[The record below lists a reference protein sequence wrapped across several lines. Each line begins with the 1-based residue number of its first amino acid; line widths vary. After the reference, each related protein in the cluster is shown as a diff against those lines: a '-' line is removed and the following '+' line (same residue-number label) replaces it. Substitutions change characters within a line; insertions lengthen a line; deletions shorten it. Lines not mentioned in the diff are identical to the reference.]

1 MKSTE
6 QSTLLLD
13 GAEDQFRLNRIQT
26 FNWGTFSGI
35 FTFEIPDEGY
45 LFVGPSGSGKST
57 ALDAHAALMTPPK
70 WVDFNVAAREAERS
84 GKDRN
89 IMTYIRGA
97 WAQQTGENGEYSSQ
111 YLRTGTTWSAITET
125 YRNQQGKCV
134 VLAQV
139 LWVKGTSTT
148 SGDARRVYLL
158 LDRPFDVSELEFF
171 AKAEF
176 DVRRFKQDLPDA
188 TVCQEFSTY
197 QEKFR
202 HLLGIDNER
211 ALRLLHKT
219 QSAKNLGDLNVFL
232 RDFMLDTPETFGIA
246 DRLVNEFGELNAAHK
261 AVVDARRQI
270 ETLSPAREE
279 HMQMES
285 AGLQRQEVAS
295 IQTSVEQY
303 REYRRR
309 LLLNER
315 MDEQEVELK
324 GAKQKLLRL
333 EEIEDSEG
341 QKLADLQASKA
352 GMGGNVLEQLQ
363 REREQAEKEK
373 PLRLAKR
380 EQAKQACETMGWA
393 MPDEVV
399 WFVERVEAA
408 KQFVLKSSDLR
419 QSVEQ
424 RKDELKNKKRDADA
438 KFVEASTEVK
448 ALQSQRSNLPA
459 KLLELREAMALDL
472 GIPAEKLPFVG
483 ELLEVKPDAAVWQG
497 AIERVLG
504 GFARS
509 ILVDDKHYRSV
520 STYLN
525 ERNIGTRLAYFR
537 VMPQIAGNR
546 NPHPLSLVRKLNIAQ
561 GPYAQ
566 WLSEELKVHFDMEC
580 AENMLAFSA
589 ATRAIT
595 KEGLVKHNSTRHEKN
610 DRQSISDRSQWVIGF
625 DNKCKLALYIET
637 AQRLG
642 EEIGKLQTAISTLNN
657 EEAQQN
663 NQLLHCQTLSNMLWS
678 EVDVAS
684 LVSAV
689 NDLTRRIEEETKAR
703 PDLAVID
710 SKIEK
715 QKKKCDDAFT
725 ARKNEAIRKD
735 GIAADLRK
743 LEGRLE
749 TLDRIFPGAEQAPA
763 FSEQLEARYA
773 VAIAQ
778 KGICTLESIDQL
790 SSTVDKALSAE
801 INAAD
806 LRITNL
812 RHAITQRFA
821 QFNRDFPAESGGL
834 DATMASADDYFGKL
848 KRLETDGLPQYE
860 QRFLDLLREQS
871 DQNITLLS
879 TKLGQE
885 RSAIRVRMELVNASL
900 ETAPFNPG
908 TYLVI
913 ETADKYLE
921 EVRAF
926 SQSLK
931 EALSHTFSAEP
942 EVAEQRFLVLAAL
955 VKRLGSQETAD
966 KNWRSLVLDVRQ
978 HVEFVARELDSEKN
992 EVEVYHSGAGKSG
1005 GQRQKLAATCLAAAL
1020 RYQLGGQDRA
1030 LPSYSTVV
1038 LDEAFDKADPEFTA
1052 LAMNIF
1058 KTFGFQMVV
1067 ATPMKSVMTLEP
1079 FIGGACFI
1087 HITDR
1092 KKSAAI
1098 PIEYDT
1104 GSQRLKLTE
1113 ELEHGETAVA

>member
-1 MKSTE
+1 MKAFE
-6 QSTLLLD
+6 QSTLLD
-13 GAEDQFRLNRIQT
+13 GAEDQFRLKRIQT

-35 FTFEIPDEGY
+35 FTFDIPDEGY

-70 WVDFNVAAREAERS
+70 WVDFNVAAREAERN
-84 GKDRN
+84 GKDRSV
-89 IMTYIRGA
+89 MTYIRGA
-97 WAQQTGENGEYSSQ
+97 WAQQTGDNGEYASQ

-125 YRNQQGKCV
+125 YRNQQGRCV

-139 LWVKGTSTT
+139 LWVKGNSNTT
-148 SGDARRVYLL
+148 GDAKRVYLL

-171 AKAEF
+171 AKSEF

-246 DRLVNEFGELNAAHK
+246 DRLVSEFGELNAAHK

-270 ETLSPAREE
+270 ETLAPAREE

-285 AGLQRQEVAS
+285 ANLQRQDVAS
-295 IQTSVEQY
+295 IQTSVDPY

-315 MDEQEVELK
+315 IDEQEVEFE
-324 GAKQKLLRL
+324 GANQKLAQL
-333 EEIEDSEG
+333 EEIEEKEG
-341 QKLADLQASKA
+341 KKLGDLQASKA
-352 GMGGNVLEQLQ
+352 GMGGNILEQLQ
-363 REREQAEKEK
+363 RERDLAEKDK

-380 EQAKQACETMGWA
+380 EQAKLACDTMGWA

-408 KQFVLKSSDLR
+408 KHFVLKATELR
-419 QSVEQ
+419 QSVEE
-424 RKDELKNKKRDADA
+424 RKDDLKEKRRDAEA
-438 KFVEASTEVK
+438 KFASTAAEVR
-448 ALQSQRSNLPA
+448 ALERQRSNIPS
-459 KLLELREAMALDL
+459 KLLDLREAMAEDL
-472 GIPAEKLPFVG
+472 GIPADKLPFVG
-483 ELLEVKPDAAVWQG
+483 ELLEVKAGASAWQG
-497 AIERVLG
+497 AIERVMG

-509 ILVDDKHYRSV
+509 ILVDDKHYRTV
-520 STYLN
+520 STFLN
-525 ERNIGTRLAYFR
+525 GRNIGTRLSYFR
-537 VMPQIAGNR
+537 VAPQNLGNKAA
-546 NPHPLSLVRKLNIAQ
+546 HPLSLVRKLNIAQ
-561 GPYAQ
+561 GPYNQ
-566 WLSEELKVHFDMEC
+566 WLGEELKSHFDMEC
-580 AENMLAFSA
+580 AENMLSFTA

-595 KEGLVKHNSTRHEKN
+595 KEGLIKHNSTRHEKN
-610 DRQSISDRSQWVIGF
+610 DSRNISDRSQWVIGF
-625 DNKCKLALYIET
+625 DNKQKLALFIET
-637 AQRLG
+637 AQGLAN
-642 EEIGKLQTAISTLNN
+642 EIGKL
-657 EEAQQN
+657 EEALKGLTSEEEKQN
-663 NQLLHCQTLSNMLWS
+663 NQFLQCQTLSNMLWS

-684 LVSAV
+684 LISEVD
-689 NDLTRRIEEETKAR
+689 DLNRRISEETKAR
-703 PDLAVID
+703 PDLALVD
-710 SKIEK
+710 TKIET
-715 QKKKCDDAFT
+715 QKGKYEKAVKNRTDEV
-725 ARKNEAIRKD
+725 ARKS
-735 GIAADLRK
+735 GIFTELRK
-743 LEGRLE
+743 LEIRLE
-749 TLDRIFPGAEQAPA
+749 NLERLFPGSENPPA
-763 FSEQLEARYA
+763 FSEKLEARYVV
-773 VAIAQ
+773 VAAQ

-790 SSTVDKALSAE
+790 SSTVDRALSSELSAT
-801 INAAD
+801 D
-806 LRITNL
+806 LRIANLTN
-812 RHAITQRFA
+812 AITQRFA
-821 QFNRDFPAESGGL
+821 QFNRNFPAESGGL
-834 DATMASADDYFGKL
+834 DATMASAEDYFGKL

-913 ETADKYLE
+913 DTTDKYLE
-921 EVRAF
+921 EVRTF

-978 HVEFVARELDSEKN
+978 HVEFVARELDSEKK
-992 EVEVYHSGAGKSG
+992 EVEVYRSGAGKSG

-1020 RYQLGGQDRA
+1020 RYQLGGQDRT

-1038 LDEAFDKADPEFTA
+1038 LDEAFDKADAEFTA
-1052 LAMNIF
+1052 MAMNIF

-1079 FIGGACFI
+1079 FIGGACYI
-1087 HITDR
+1087 HIKDR
-1092 KKSAAI
+1092 KKSEAI

-1104 GSQRLKLTE
+1104 GTQRLKLTE
-1113 ELEHGETAVA
+1113 VLPHGETAIA

>member
-1 MKSTE
+1 MKSSE

-13 GAEDQFRLNRIQT
+13 GAEDQFRLKRIQT

-89 IMTYIRGA
+89 VMTYIRGA

-111 YLRTGTTWSAITET
+111 YLRAGTTWSAITET
-125 YRNQQGKCV
+125 YRNQQGRCV

-148 SGDARRVYLL
+148 SGDARRVYLI

-270 ETLSPAREE
+270 ETLSPARDE
-279 HMQMES
+279 HMHMES

-295 IQTSVEQY
+295 IQTAVEQY

-315 MDEQEVELK
+315 IDEQEVELE
-324 GAKQKLLRL
+324 GAKQKLSQL
-333 EEIEDSEG
+333 EEIEEAES
-341 QKLADLQASKA
+341 QKLGELQASKA
-352 GMGGNVLEQLQ
+352 GMGGNILEQLQ
-363 REREQAEKEK
+363 RERDQAEKEK
-373 PLRLAKR
+373 PLRIAKR
-380 EQAKQACETMGWA
+380 AQAKQACETMGWA

-408 KQFVLKSSDLR
+408 KQFVLKATELR
-419 QSVEQ
+419 HSVEG
-424 RKDELKNKKRDADA
+424 RKDELKEKKRNAEA
-438 KFVEASTEVK
+438 KFAITAAEVK
-448 ALQSQRSNLPA
+448 ALQRQRSNIPA
-459 KLLELREAMALDL
+459 KLLDLREAMAEDL
-472 GIPAEKLPFVG
+472 NIPAEKLPFVG
-483 ELLEVKPDAAVWQG
+483 ELLEVKADASVWQG
-497 AIERVLG
+497 AIERVMG

-509 ILVDDKHYRSV
+509 ILVDDKHYRTV

-525 ERNIGTRLAYFR
+525 ERNIGTRLSYFR
-537 VMPQIAGNR
+537 VTPPSASNKTT
-546 NPHPLSLVRKLNIAQ
+546 HPLSLVRKLNIAQ
-561 GPYAQ
+561 GPYNQ
-566 WLSEELKVHFDMEC
+566 WLSEELKSHFDMEC

-610 DRQSISDRSQWVIGF
+610 DNRNISDRSQWVIGF
-625 DNKCKLALYIET
+625 DNKQKLALYIET
-637 AQRLG
+637 AQGLA
-642 EEIGKLQTAISTLNN
+642 EEIGKLEDGLKELNA
-657 EEAQQN
+657 EESQQN
-663 NQLLHCQTLSNMLWS
+663 DKFMQCQTLSNMLWS
-678 EVDVAS
+678 EVDVTS
-684 LVSAV
+684 LVTLV
-689 NDLTRRIEEETKAR
+689 TDLNKRIDEETKAR
-703 PDLAVID
+703 PDLALID
-710 SKIEK
+710 TQISK
-715 QKKKCDDAFT
+715 QKLKYEKAVT
-725 ARKNEAIRKD
+725 ARTDEVARKS
-735 GIAADLRK
+735 GIFTELRK
-743 LEGRLE
+743 LEARLDNLE
-749 TLDRIFPGAEQAPA
+749 QLHPGSDKPPA
-763 FSEQLEARYA
+763 FSEHLEARYA
-773 VAIAQ
+773 IAVAQ

-790 SSTVDKALSAE
+790 SSTVDRAISAE
-801 INAAD
+801 IAAAD

-908 TYLVI
+908 THLVI
-913 ETADKYLE
+913 ETNDKYLE

-1113 ELEHGETAVA
+1113 ELQHGEAAVA

>member
-1 MKSTE
+1 MKPFE
-6 QSTLLLD
+6 QSTLLD
-13 GAEDQFRLNRIQT
+13 GAEDQFRLKRIQT

-70 WVDFNVAAREAERS
+70 WVDFNVAAREAERN
-84 GKDRN
+84 GKDRSV
-89 IMTYIRGA
+89 MTYIRGA
-97 WAQQTGENGEYSSQ
+97 WAQQTGDNGEYASQ

-125 YRNQQGKCV
+125 YRNQQGRYV

-139 LWVKGTSTT
+139 LWVKGNSTT
-148 SGDARRVYLL
+148 SGDAKRVYLL

-176 DVRRFKQDLPDA
+176 DVRRFKQDLSDA
-188 TVCQEFSTY
+188 IVCQEFSVY

-270 ETLSPAREE
+270 ETLAPAREE
-279 HMQMES
+279 HMQMDS
-285 AGLQRQEVAS
+285 ANLQRQDVAS
-295 IQTSVEQY
+295 IQTSVDLY

-315 MDEQEVELK
+315 IDEQEVEFE
-324 GAKQKLLRL
+324 GAKQKLNQL
-333 EEIEDSEG
+333 EEIEGNESH
-341 QKLADLQASKA
+341 KLGELQASKA
-352 GMGGNVLEQLQ
+352 GMGGNILEQLQ
-363 REREQAEKEK
+363 RERDLAEKEK

-380 EQAKQACETMGWA
+380 VQAKLACETMGWS

-408 KQFVLKSSDLR
+408 KQFVLKATELR
-419 QSVEQ
+419 QSVEE
-424 RKDELKNKKRDADA
+424 RKYDLRLKKKDAEE
-438 KFVEASTEVK
+438 KFAATAAEVK
-448 ALQSQRSNLPA
+448 ALQRQRSNIPA
-459 KLLELREAMALDL
+459 KLLDLREAMAEDL
-472 GIPAEKLPFVG
+472 RIPAEKLPFVG
-483 ELLEVKPDAAVWQG
+483 ELLEVKADASAWQG
-497 AIERVLG
+497 AIERVMG

-509 ILVDDKHYRSV
+509 ILVDDKHYRTV

-525 ERNIGTRLAYFR
+525 ERNIGTRLSYFR
-537 VMPQIAGNR
+537 VMPQSVGNKT
-546 NPHPLSLVRKLNIAQ
+546 PHPLSLVRKLNIAL
-561 GPYAQ
+561 GPYGQ
-566 WLSEELKVHFDMEC
+566 WLGEELKLHFDMEC
-580 AENMLAFSA
+580 AENMLSFSA

-610 DRQSISDRSQWVIGF
+610 DSRNITDRSQWVIGF
-625 DNKCKLALYIET
+625 DNKQKLALYIET
-637 AQRLG
+637 AQGLA
-642 EEIGKLQTAISTLNN
+642 EEMGKL
-657 EEAQQN
+657 EEALKGLNAEESLQN
-663 NQLLHCQTLSNMLWS
+663 NKFMQCQTLSNMLWS

-689 NDLTRRIEEETKAR
+689 TDLNKRIAEETKAR
-703 PDLAVID
+703 PDLARID
-710 SKIEK
+710 TQIDK
-715 QKKKCDDAFT
+715 QKLKYENAVT
-725 ARKNEAIRKD
+725 ARTDEVARKS
-735 GIAADLRK
+735 GIFTELRK
-743 LEGRLE
+743 LVSRLE
-749 TLDRIFPGAEQAPA
+749 NLERMFPGSEKPPA

-773 VAIAQ
+773 VVASQ
-778 KGICTLESIDQL
+778 KGICTLESIDQF
-790 SSTVDKALSAE
+790 SSAVDKALSSDLSST
-801 INAAD
+801 D
-806 LRITNL
+806 LRIANL
-812 RHAITQRFA
+812 KNAITQRFA

-860 QRFLDLLREQS
+860 QRFLDLLHEQS

-913 ETADKYLE
+913 DTADKYLD
-921 EVRAF
+921 EVRTF

-978 HVEFVARELDSEKN
+978 HVEFVARELDSEKK
-992 EVEVYHSGAGKSG
+992 EVEVYRSGAGKSG

-1020 RYQLGGQDRA
+1020 RYQLGGQDRN

-1038 LDEAFDKADPEFTA
+1038 LDEAFDKADAEFTA
-1052 LAMNIF
+1052 MAMNIF

-1079 FIGGACFI
+1079 FIGGACYI
-1087 HITDR
+1087 HIKDR
-1092 KKSAAI
+1092 KRSAAI

-1104 GSQRLKLTE
+1104 STQRLKLTE
-1113 ELEHGETAVA
+1113 ELQHGEAAVA

>member
-1 MKSTE
+1 MKSLE
-6 QSTLLLD
+6 QSTLLD
-13 GAEDQFRLNRIQT
+13 GAEDQFRLKRIQT

-70 WVDFNVAAREAERS
+70 WVDFNVAAREAERN
-84 GKDRN
+84 GKDRSV
-89 IMTYIRGA
+89 MTYIRGA
-97 WAQQTGENGEYSSQ
+97 WAQQTGENGEYASQ

-125 YRNQQGKCV
+125 YRNQQGRCV
-134 VLAQV
+134 VLAQA
-139 LWVKGTSTT
+139 LWVKGNSNIT
-148 SGDARRVYLL
+148 GDVKRVYLL
-158 LDRPFDVSELEFF
+158 LDRPFDVSELEFL
-171 AKAEF
+171 AKSEF

-202 HLLGIDNER
+202 HLLGIDNEG

-232 RDFMLDTPETFGIA
+232 REFMLDKPETFGIA
-246 DRLVNEFGELNAAHK
+246 DRLVSEFGELNSAHK

-270 ETLSPAREE
+270 ETLAPAREE
-279 HMQMES
+279 HIQMET
-285 AGLQRQEVAS
+285 ANLQRQDVAS
-295 IQTSVEQY
+295 IQTSVELY

-315 MDEQEVELK
+315 IDEQEVEFK
-324 GAKQKLLRL
+324 GAKQKLTQL
-333 EEIEDSEG
+333 EEIEESESK
-341 QKLADLQASKA
+341 KLGELQANKA
-352 GMGGNVLEQLQ
+352 GMGANILEQLQ
-363 REREQAEKEK
+363 RERSQAEKEK
-373 PLRLAKR
+373 PLRLEKR
-380 EQAKQACETMGWA
+380 KQAKFVCEAMGWA

-399 WFVERVEAA
+399 GFVERVEAA
-408 KQFVLKSSDLR
+408 KQFVMTATALR
-419 QSVEQ
+419 QSVEE
-424 RKDELKNKKRDADA
+424 RKDVLKAKKRDAE
-438 KFVEASTEVK
+438 KNFVSTAAEVR
-448 ALQSQRSNLPA
+448 ALEHQRSNIPS
-459 KLLELREAMALDL
+459 KLLELREAMAEDL
-472 GIPAEKLPFVG
+472 GVAAAKLPFVG
-483 ELLEVKPDAAVWQG
+483 ELLEVKADAAAWQG
-497 AIERVLG
+497 AIERVMG

-525 ERNIGTRLAYFR
+525 ERNIGTRLSYFR
-537 VMPQIAGNR
+537 VVPQIFGNK
-546 NPHPLSLVRKLNIAQ
+546 PAHPLSLVRKLNIAQ
-561 GPYAQ
+561 GPYSQ
-566 WLSEELKVHFDMEC
+566 WLGEELKLHFDMEC
-580 AENMLAFSA
+580 AENMLSFSA

-610 DRQSISDRSQWVIGF
+610 DSRPITDRSQWVIGF
-625 DNKCKLALYIET
+625 DNEQKLALYKET
-637 AQRLG
+637 AHGLAD
-642 EEIGKLQTAISTLNN
+642 EIGAL
-657 EEAQQN
+657 EEALKGLNLEEAKQN
-663 NQLLHCQTLSNMLWS
+663 NQFLQCQTLSNMLWS

-684 LVSAV
+684 LIFEVD
-689 NDLTRRIEEETKAR
+689 DLNRRISEETKAR
-703 PDLAVID
+703 PDLALVD
-710 SKIEK
+710 TKIAIQKGKYEK
-715 QKKKCDDAFT
+715 AVKNRTDEV
-725 ARKNEAIRKD
+725 ARKS
-735 GIAADLRK
+735 GISAELGK

-749 TLDRIFPGAEQAPA
+749 TLQRWFPGSENPPA
-763 FSEQLEARYA
+763 FSEKLEARYA
-773 VAIAQ
+773 MVSVQ

-790 SSTVDKALSAE
+790 SATLDKALSSELSAT
-801 INAAD
+801 D
-806 LRITNL
+806 VRISNL
-812 RHAITQRFA
+812 KNAITQSFA

-913 ETADKYLE
+913 YTADKHLE
-921 EVRAF
+921 EVRTF

-966 KNWRSLVLDVRQ
+966 KKWCSLVLDVRQ
-978 HVEFVARELDSEKN
+978 HVEFVARELDSDKK
-992 EVEVYHSGAGKSG
+992 EVEVYRSGAGKSG

-1020 RYQLGGQDRA
+1020 RYQLGGQDRT

-1038 LDEAFDKADPEFTA
+1038 LDEAFDKADAEFTA
-1052 LAMNIF
+1052 MAMNIF

-1079 FIGGACFI
+1079 FIGGACYI
-1087 HITDR
+1087 HIKDR

-1098 PIEYDT
+1098 PIEYDVGT
-1104 GSQRLKLTE
+1104 QRLKLTE
-1113 ELEHGETAVA
+1113 ELQNGEAAVA

>member
-1 MKSTE
+1 MKLFE
-6 QSTLLLD
+6 QSTLLD
-13 GAEDQFRLNRIQT
+13 GAEDQFRLKRIQT

-70 WVDFNVAAREAERS
+70 WVDFNVAAREAERN
-84 GKDRN
+84 GKDRSV
-89 IMTYIRGA
+89 MTYIRGA
-97 WAQQTGENGEYSSQ
+97 WAQQTGDNGEYASQ
-111 YLRTGTTWSAITET
+111 YLRAGTTWSAITET
-125 YRNQQGKCV
+125 YRNQQGRCV

-139 LWVKGTSTT
+139 LWVKGNSNAT
-148 SGDARRVYLL
+148 GDAKRVYLL

-171 AKAEF
+171 ARSEF

-232 RDFMLDTPETFGIA
+232 RDFMLDTPETFAIA

-270 ETLSPAREE
+270 ETLAPAREE
-279 HMQMES
+279 HMHME
-285 AGLQRQEVAS
+285 AAHLQRQDVAA
-295 IQTSVEQY
+295 IQTSVDLY

-315 MDEQEVELK
+315 IDEMEVEYE
-324 GAKQKLLRL
+324 GAKQKLAQL
-333 EEIEDSEG
+333 EEIEDSESH
-341 QKLADLQASKA
+341 KLGELQASKA
-352 GMGGNVLEQLQ
+352 GMGGNILEQLQ
-363 REREQAEKEK
+363 RERDLAEKEK

-380 EQAKQACETMGWA
+380 DQAKLACETMGWA

-408 KQFVLKSSDLR
+408 KQFVLKATELR
-419 QSVEQ
+419 QAVEE
-424 RKDELKNKKRDADA
+424 RKYDIKIKKKDAEEEFA
-438 KFVEASTEVK
+438 ATAAEVK
-448 ALQSQRSNLPA
+448 ALQRQRSNISA
-459 KLLELREAMALDL
+459 KLLDLRDAMAEDL
-472 GIPAEKLPFVG
+472 SIPAEKLPFVG
-483 ELLEVKPDAAVWQG
+483 ELLEVRADASAWQG
-497 AIERVLG
+497 AIERVMG

-509 ILVDDKHYRSV
+509 ILVDDKHYRTV

-546 NPHPLSLVRKLNIAQ
+546 NPQPLSLVRKLNIAQ

-566 WLSEELKVHFDMEC
+566 WLSEELKIHFDMEC

-595 KEGLVKHNSTRHEKN
+595 MEGLVKHNSTRHEKN
-610 DRQSISDRSQWVIGF
+610 DRQSIFDRTQWVIGF
-625 DNKCKLALYIET
+625 DNKQKLALYIET
-637 AQRLG
+637 AQRLAD
-642 EEIGKLQTAISTLNN
+642 EIGKL
-657 EEAQQN
+657 EEALKGLNSEEAKQN
-663 NQLLHCQTLSNMLWS
+663 NQFMQCQTLSNMLWS

-684 LVSAV
+684 LISEV
-689 NDLTRRIEEETKAR
+689 NDLNRRIADETKAR
-703 PDLAVID
+703 PDLALAD
-710 SKIEK
+710 SKIER
-715 QKKKCDDAFT
+715 QKKNCDEAFT

-735 GIAADLRK
+735 GIFTEIRRM
-743 LEGRLE
+743 EGKLE
-749 TLDRIFPGAEQAPA
+749 TLERLFPGSENPPA
-763 FSEQLEARYA
+763 FSGKLEARYA
-773 VAIAQ
+773 VVAAQ

-790 SSTVDKALSAE
+790 SSAVDKALSSE
-801 INAAD
+801 LSSTD
-806 LRITNL
+806 LRIANL
-812 RHAITQRFA
+812 KNAITQRFA

-913 ETADKYLE
+913 DTADKYLE
-921 EVRAF
+921 DVRAF

-978 HVEFVARELDSEKN
+978 HVEFVARELDSEKK
-992 EVEVYHSGAGKSG
+992 EVEVYRSGAGKSG

-1020 RYQLGGQDRA
+1020 RYQLGGQDRS

-1038 LDEAFDKADPEFTA
+1038 LDEAFDKADAEFTA
-1052 LAMNIF
+1052 MAMNIF

-1079 FIGGACFI
+1079 FIGGACYI
-1087 HITDR
+1087 HIKDR

-1104 GSQRLKLTE
+1104 GTHRLKLTE
-1113 ELEHGETAVA
+1113 ELQHGEAAVA

>member
-1 MKSTE
+1 MKSST
-6 QSTLLLD
+6 QSTLLD
-13 GAEDQFRLNRIQT
+13 GAEDQFRLKRIQT

-70 WVDFNVAAREAERS
+70 WVDFNVAAREAERN
-84 GKDRN
+84 GKDRSV
-89 IMTYIRGA
+89 MTYIRGA
-97 WAQQTGENGEYSSQ
+97 WAQQTGDNGEYASQ
-111 YLRTGTTWSAITET
+111 YLRTGTTWSAISET
-125 YRNQQGKCV
+125 YRNQQGRCV

-139 LWVKGTSTT
+139 LWVKGNSTT
-148 SGDARRVYLL
+148 SGDAKRVYLL

-171 AKAEF
+171 AKSEF

-188 TVCQEFSTY
+188 TVCQEFSVY

-270 ETLSPAREE
+270 ETLAPAREE
-279 HMQMES
+279 HMQME
-285 AGLQRQEVAS
+285 AANLQRQDVLS
-295 IQTSVEQY
+295 IQTSVELY

-315 MDEQEVELK
+315 IDEQEVEFE
-324 GAKQKLLRL
+324 GAKQKLLQL
-333 EEIEDSEG
+333 EEIEENESQTLGEL
-341 QKLADLQASKA
+341 KTNKA
-352 GMGGNVLEQLQ
+352 GMGGNILEQLQ
-363 REREQAEKEK
+363 RERDQAEKEK
-373 PLRLAKR
+373 PLRLGKR

-399 WFVERVEAA
+399 RFVERAEAA
-408 KQFVLKSSDLR
+408 KQFVLKATELR
-419 QSVEQ
+419 QSVEE
-424 RKDELKNKKRDADA
+424 RKDDLKGKKKDAEA
-438 KFVEASTEVK
+438 KFAITATEVK
-448 ALQSQRSNLPA
+448 ALERQRSNIPA
-459 KLLELREAMALDL
+459 KLLDLREAMAEDL

-483 ELLEVKPDAAVWQG
+483 ELLEVKADASTWQG
-497 AIERVLG
+497 AIERVMG

-520 STYLN
+520 SAYLN
-525 ERNIGTRLAYFR
+525 ERNIGTRLSYFR
-537 VMPQIAGNR
+537 VMPQTVGAKT
-546 NPHPLSLVRKLNIAQ
+546 PHPLSLVRKLNIAQ
-561 GPYAQ
+561 GPYGQ
-566 WLSEELKVHFDMEC
+566 WLGEELKLHFDMEC
-580 AENMLAFSA
+580 AENMLSFSA

-610 DRQSISDRSQWVIGF
+610 DSRSISDRSQWVIGF
-625 DNKCKLALYIET
+625 DNKRKLELYKET
-637 AQRLG
+637 AQGLA
-642 EEIGKLQTAISTLNN
+642 EEIGKLTKDLSTLNT

-663 NQLLHCQTLSNMLWS
+663 HKFMQCQTLSNMLWS

-684 LVSAV
+684 LVSKV
-689 NDLTRRIEEETKAR
+689 TELNKRIEDETKAR
-703 PDLAVID
+703 PDLALID
-710 SKIEK
+710 KQIEK
-715 QKKKCDDAFT
+715 QKLKYEKAVK
-725 ARKNEAIRKD
+725 ARTDETVRKG
-735 GIAADLRK
+735 GISTELRK

-749 TLDRIFPGAEQAPA
+749 TLERLYPGSDKPPA
-763 FSEQLEARYA
+763 FSGQLEARY
-773 VAIAQ
+773 VVVEAQ
-778 KGICTLESIDQL
+778 KGICTLESIEQL
-790 SSTVDKALSAE
+790 SSAVDKGLSSE
-801 INAAD
+801 LSSTD
-806 LRITNL
+806 LRVTNL
-812 RHAITQRFA
+812 KHAITQRFA

-871 DQNITLLS
+871 DQNIALLS

-913 ETADKYLE
+913 DTADKYLE
-921 EVRAF
+921 DVRTF

-978 HVEFVARELDSEKN
+978 HVEFVARELDSEKK
-992 EVEVYHSGAGKSG
+992 EVEVYRSGAGKSG

-1020 RYQLGGQDRA
+1020 RYQLGGQDRT

-1038 LDEAFDKADPEFTA
+1038 LDEAFDKADAEFTA
-1052 LAMNIF
+1052 MAMNIF

-1079 FIGGACFI
+1079 FIGGACYI
-1087 HITDR
+1087 HIKDR

-1104 GSQRLKLTE
+1104 GTQRLKLTE
-1113 ELEHGETAVA
+1113 ELQHGEAAVA

>member
-1 MKSTE
+1 MKPFE
-6 QSTLLLD
+6 QSTLLD
-13 GAEDQFRLNRIQT
+13 GAEDQFRLKRIQT

-70 WVDFNVAAREAERS
+70 WVDFNVAAREAERN
-84 GKDRN
+84 GKDRSV
-89 IMTYIRGA
+89 MTYIRGA
-97 WAQQTGENGEYSSQ
+97 WAQQTGDNGEYASQ

-125 YRNQQGKCV
+125 YRNQQGRCV

-139 LWVKGTSTT
+139 LWVKGNSTA
-148 SGDARRVYLL
+148 SGDAKRVYLL

-171 AKAEF
+171 AKSEF
-176 DVRRFKQDLPDA
+176 DVRRFKQDLSDA
-188 TVCQEFSTY
+188 TVCQEFSVY

-232 RDFMLDTPETFGIA
+232 RDFMLDTPEAFGIA

-270 ETLSPAREE
+270 ETLAPAREE
-279 HMQMES
+279 HMQLE
-285 AGLQRQEVAS
+285 AAKLQRQDVAS
-295 IQTSVEQY
+295 IQTSVDLY

-315 MDEQEVELK
+315 IDEQEVEFE
-324 GAKQKLLRL
+324 GAKQKLAQL
-333 EEIEDSEG
+333 EEFEG
-341 QKLADLQASKA
+341 NESQKLGELQASKA
-352 GMGGNVLEQLQ
+352 GMGGNILEQLQ
-363 REREQAEKEK
+363 RERDLAEKEK

-380 EQAKQACETMGWA
+380 EQAKLACETMGWA

-408 KQFVLKSSDLR
+408 KQFVLKATELR
-419 QSVEQ
+419 QSVEE
-424 RKDELKNKKRDADA
+424 RKYDLRVKKKDAEE
-438 KFVEASTEVK
+438 KFAATAAEVK
-448 ALQSQRSNLPA
+448 ALQRQRSNIPA
-459 KLLELREAMALDL
+459 KLLDLREAMAEDL

-483 ELLEVKPDAAVWQG
+483 ELLEVKADATAWQG
-497 AIERVLG
+497 AIERVMG

-509 ILVDDKHYRSV
+509 ILVDDKHYRIV
-520 STYLN
+520 SAYLN
-525 ERNIGTRLAYFR
+525 ERNIGTRLSYFR
-537 VMPQIAGNR
+537 VMPQSVGNKT
-546 NPHPLSLVRKLNIAQ
+546 PHPLSLVRKLNIAQ
-561 GPYAQ
+561 GPYGQ
-566 WLSEELKVHFDMEC
+566 WLGEELKLHFDMEC
-580 AENMLAFSA
+580 AENMLSFSA

-610 DRQSISDRSQWVIGF
+610 DSRNITDRSQWVIGF
-625 DNKCKLALYIET
+625 DNKQKLALYIET
-637 AQRLG
+637 AQGLA
-642 EEIGKLQTAISTLNN
+642 EEMGKL
-657 EEAQQN
+657 EEALKGLNAEESLQN
-663 NQLLHCQTLSNMLWS
+663 NKFMQCQTLSNMLWS

-684 LVSAV
+684 LVSV
-689 NDLTRRIEEETKAR
+689 VTDLNKRIAEETKAR
-703 PDLAVID
+703 PDLALID
-710 SKIEK
+710 TQIDK
-715 QKKKCDDAFT
+715 QKLKYEKAVT
-725 ARKNEAIRKD
+725 ARTDEVARKS
-735 GIAADLRK
+735 GISTELRK
-743 LEGRLE
+743 LESRLE
-749 TLDRIFPGAEQAPA
+749 NLERMFPGSEKLPA

-773 VAIAQ
+773 VVTAQ

-790 SSTVDKALSAE
+790 SSAVDKALSSE
-801 INAAD
+801 LSSTD
-806 LRITNL
+806 LRIVNL
-812 RHAITQRFA
+812 KNSITQRFA

-834 DATMASADDYFGKL
+834 DATIASADDYFGKL
-848 KRLETDGLPQYE
+848 RRLETDGLPQYE

-913 ETADKYLE
+913 DTADKYLE
-921 EVRAF
+921 EVRTF
-926 SQSLK
+926 TQSLK

-978 HVEFVARELDSEKN
+978 HVEFVARELDSEKQ
-992 EVEVYHSGAGKSG
+992 EVEVYRSGAGKSG

-1020 RYQLGGQDRA
+1020 RYQLGGQDRT

-1038 LDEAFDKADPEFTA
+1038 LDEAFDKADAEFTA
-1052 LAMNIF
+1052 MAMNIF

-1079 FIGGACFI
+1079 FIGGACYI
-1087 HITDR
+1087 HIKDR
-1092 KKSAAI
+1092 KKSSAI
-1098 PIEYDT
+1098 PIEYDKGT
-1104 GSQRLKLTE
+1104 QRLKLTE
-1113 ELEHGETAVA
+1113 ELQHGEAAVA

>member
-1 MKSTE
+1 MKSST
-6 QSTLLLD
+6 QSTLLD
-13 GAEDQFRLNRIQT
+13 GAEDQFRLKRIQT

-70 WVDFNVAAREAERS
+70 WVDFNVAAREAERN
-84 GKDRN
+84 GKDRSV
-89 IMTYIRGA
+89 MTYIRGA
-97 WAQQTGENGEYSSQ
+97 WAQQTGDNGEYASQ
-111 YLRTGTTWSAITET
+111 YLRTGTTWSAISET
-125 YRNQQGKCV
+125 YRNQHGRCV

-139 LWVKGTSTT
+139 LWVKGNSTT
-148 SGDARRVYLL
+148 SGDAKRVYLL

-171 AKAEF
+171 AKSEF

-188 TVCQEFSTY
+188 TVCQEFSVY

-246 DRLVNEFGELNAAHK
+246 DRLVSEFGELNSAHK

-270 ETLSPAREE
+270 ETLAPARDEY
-279 HMQMES
+279 MQMDS
-285 AGLQRQEVAS
+285 ANLQRQDVLS
-295 IQTSVEQY
+295 IQTSVELY

-309 LLLNER
+309 LLLNGRIE
-315 MDEQEVELK
+315 EQEVDFE
-324 GAKQKLLRL
+324 GAKQKLRQLQ
-333 EEIEDSEG
+333 EIEDGESE
-341 QKLADLQASKA
+341 KLGELQASKA

-363 REREQAEKEK
+363 RERDQAEKEK
-373 PLRLAKR
+373 PERLRKR

-399 WFVERVEAA
+399 WFVQRVEAA
-408 KQFVLKSSDLR
+408 KQIVLKATELR
-419 QSVEQ
+419 QSLEDQ
-424 RKDELKNKKRDADA
+424 KDDLKGKKKEAEA
-438 KFVEASTEVK
+438 KFATTIAEVN
-448 ALQSQRSNLPA
+448 ALQRQRSNLPA
-459 KLLELREAMALDL
+459 KLLDLREAMAEDL
-472 GIPAEKLPFVG
+472 GIPTEKLPFVG
-483 ELLEVKPDAAVWQG
+483 ELLEVKADAAVWQG
-497 AIERVLG
+497 AIERVMG

-520 STYLN
+520 SSYLN
-525 ERNIGTRLAYFR
+525 EHNIGTRLSYFR
-537 VMPQIAGNR
+537 VMQKTPESKA
-546 NPHPLSLVRKLNIAQ
+546 PHPLSLVRKLNIAQ

-566 WLSEELKVHFDMEC
+566 WLGEELRLHFDMEC
-580 AENMLAFSA
+580 AENMLSFSA

-610 DRQSISDRSQWVIGF
+610 DSRNISDRSQWVIGF
-625 DNKCKLALYIET
+625 DNKSKLELYKGTAQKLA
-637 AQRLG
+637 
-642 EEIGKLQTAISTLNN
+642 EEIGKLTTALSALST

-663 NQLLHCQTLSNMLWS
+663 NKFMQCQTLSNMSWS

-684 LVSAV
+684 LVTRV
-689 NDLTRRIEEETKAR
+689 TDLNKRIADETKAR
-703 PDLAVID
+703 PDLALINKQID
-710 SKIEK
+710 KQRDKYEK
-715 QKKKCDDAFT
+715 AVEARTDETVRKGGIFT
-725 ARKNEAIRKD
+725 E
-735 GIAADLRK
+735 LRK

-749 TLDRIFPGAEQAPA
+749 TLERLYPGSDKPPA
-763 FSEQLEARYA
+763 FGDKLEVRYLT
-773 VAIAQ
+773 IATQ
-778 KGICTLESIDQL
+778 KGELTLENIEQVSSAVDKGL
-790 SSTVDKALSAE
+790 SSELSTT
-801 INAAD
+801 D

-812 RHAITQRFA
+812 RNSITQRFG

-900 ETAPFNPG
+900 ETAQFNPG

-913 ETADKYLE
+913 DTGDKYLE
-921 EVRAF
+921 EVRTF
-926 SQSLK
+926 TQSLK
-931 EALSHTFSAEP
+931 EALSHTFSTEP
-942 EVAEQRFLVLAAL
+942 EFAEQRFLVLAAL

-978 HVEFVARELDSEKN
+978 HVEFVARELDSEKQ
-992 EVEVYHSGAGKSG
+992 EVEVYRSGAGKSG

-1020 RYQLGGQDRA
+1020 RYQLGGQDRT

-1038 LDEAFDKADPEFTA
+1038 LDEAFDKADAEFTA
-1052 LAMNIF
+1052 MAMNIF

-1079 FIGGACFI
+1079 FIGGACYI
-1087 HITDR
+1087 HIKDR

-1104 GSQRLKLTE
+1104 GTQRLKLTE
-1113 ELEHGETAVA
+1113 ELQHGEAAVA

>member
-1 MKSTE
+1 MKSFE
-6 QSTLLLD
+6 QSTLLD
-13 GAEDQFRLNRIQT
+13 GAEDQFRLKRIQT

-35 FTFEIPDEGY
+35 FTFEIPDKGY

-70 WVDFNVAAREAERS
+70 WVDFNVAARESERN
-84 GKDRN
+84 GKDRSV
-89 IMTYIRGA
+89 MTYIRGA
-97 WAQQTGENGEYSSQ
+97 WAQQTGDNGEYASQ
-111 YLRTGTTWSAITET
+111 YLRTATTWSAITET
-125 YRNQQGKCV
+125 YRNQQGRCV

-139 LWVKGTSTT
+139 LWVKGNSTT
-148 SGDARRVYLL
+148 SSDAKRVYLL

-171 AKAEF
+171 AKSEF

-188 TVCQEFSTY
+188 TVCQEFSVY

-246 DRLVNEFGELNAAHK
+246 DRLVSEFGELNAAHK

-270 ETLSPAREE
+270 ETLAPAREE
-279 HMQMES
+279 HLQMES
-285 AGLQRQEVAS
+285 ANLQRQDVLS
-295 IQTSVEQY
+295 IQTSVDLY

-309 LLLNER
+309 LLLNGR
-315 MDEQEVELK
+315 IDEQEVEFE
-324 GAKQKLLRL
+324 GAKQKLAHL
-333 EEIEDSEG
+333 EEIEENECH
-341 QKLADLQASKA
+341 KLGELQASKA
-352 GMGGNVLEQLQ
+352 GMGGNILEQLQ
-363 REREQAEKEK
+363 RERDQAEREK
-373 PLRLAKR
+373 SLRLVKR
-380 EQAKQACETMGWA
+380 EQAKLACETMGWA
-393 MPDEVV
+393 MPEEVV

-408 KQFVLKSSDLR
+408 KHFVLKATELR
-419 QSVEQ
+419 QSVEE
-424 RKDELKNKKRDADA
+424 RKYELKVKKNDAEE
-438 KFVEASTEVK
+438 KFAATAAEVK
-448 ALQSQRSNLPA
+448 ALQRQRSNIPA
-459 KLLELREAMALDL
+459 KLLDLRKAIAEHL
-472 GIPAEKLPFVG
+472 GVPEEKLPFVG
-483 ELLEVKPDAAVWQG
+483 ELLEVKADSSAWQG
-497 AIERVLG
+497 AIERVMG

-509 ILVDDKHYRSV
+509 ILVDDKHYRTM

-525 ERNIGTRLAYFR
+525 ERNIGTRLSYFR
-537 VMPQIAGNR
+537 VMPQSIVNK
-546 NPHPLSLVRKLNIAQ
+546 NLHPLSLVRKLSIAP
-561 GPYAQ
+561 GTYGQ
-566 WLSEELKVHFDMEC
+566 WLGEELKLHFDMEC
-580 AENMLAFSA
+580 ADNMLSFSA
-589 ATRAIT
+589 AIRAIT

-610 DRQSISDRSQWVIGF
+610 DSRNISDRSQWVIGF
-625 DNKCKLALYIET
+625 DNKQKLALFIET
-637 AQRLG
+637 AQSLAG
-642 EEIGKLQTAISTLNN
+642 EIGKLEDDLKGLNAD
-657 EEAQQN
+657 EAQQN
-663 NQLLHCQTLSNMLWS
+663 NKFMQCQTLSNMLWS

-689 NDLTRRIEEETKAR
+689 TDLNKRIAEETKAR

-725 ARKNEAIRKD
+725 GRKNEAIRKD
-735 GIAADLRK
+735 GISTEIRK
-743 LEGRLE
+743 MAGRLE
-749 TLDRIFPGAEQAPA
+749 TLERFFPSSETLPA

-773 VAIAQ
+773 SVAAQ
-778 KGICTLESIDQL
+778 KGICTLESIDLL
-790 SSTVDKALSAE
+790 SSAVDKALSAE
-801 INAAD
+801 LSTAD
-806 LRITNL
+806 VRIANFKN
-812 RHAITQRFA
+812 AITQRFA

-848 KRLETDGLPQYE
+848 MRLETDGLPQYE

-913 ETADKYLE
+913 DTADKYLE
-921 EVRAF
+921 EVRTF

-978 HVEFVARELDSEKN
+978 HVEFVARELDSEKK
-992 EVEVYHSGAGKSG
+992 EVEVYRSGAGKSG

-1020 RYQLGGQDRA
+1020 RYQLGGQDRT

-1038 LDEAFDKADPEFTA
+1038 LDEAFDKADAEFTA
-1052 LAMNIF
+1052 MAMNIF

-1079 FIGGACFI
+1079 FIGGACYI
-1087 HITDR
+1087 HIKDR

-1104 GSQRLKLTE
+1104 DTQRLKLTE
-1113 ELEHGETAVA
+1113 DLQHGEATFA

>member
-1 MKSTE
+1 MKPFE
-6 QSTLLLD
+6 QSTLLD
-13 GAEDQFRLNRIQT
+13 GAEDQFRLKRIQT

-70 WVDFNVAAREAERS
+70 WVDFNVAAREAERN
-84 GKDRN
+84 GKDRSV
-89 IMTYIRGA
+89 MTYIRGA
-97 WAQQTGENGEYSSQ
+97 WAQQTGDNGEYASQ

-125 YRNQQGKCV
+125 YRNQQGRCV

-139 LWVKGTSTT
+139 LWVKGNSTT
-148 SGDARRVYLL
+148 SGDAKRVYLI

-171 AKAEF
+171 AKSEF
-176 DVRRFKQDLPDA
+176 DVRRFKQDLSDA
-188 TVCQEFSTY
+188 TVCQEFSVY

-270 ETLSPAREE
+270 ETLAPAREE
-279 HMQMES
+279 HMQMDS
-285 AGLQRQEVAS
+285 ANLQRQDVAS
-295 IQTSVEQY
+295 IQTSVDLY

-315 MDEQEVELK
+315 IDEQEVEFE
-324 GAKQKLLRL
+324 GAKQKLNQL
-333 EEIEDSEG
+333 EEIEGNESH
-341 QKLADLQASKA
+341 KLGELQASKA
-352 GMGGNVLEQLQ
+352 GMGGNILEQLQ
-363 REREQAEKEK
+363 RERDLAEKEK

-380 EQAKQACETMGWA
+380 VQAKLACETMGWA
-393 MPDEVV
+393 IPDEVV

-408 KQFVLKSSDLR
+408 KQFVLKATELR
-419 QSVEQ
+419 QSVEE
-424 RKDELKNKKRDADA
+424 RKYDLRVKKKDAEE
-438 KFVEASTEVK
+438 KFAATAAEVK
-448 ALQSQRSNLPA
+448 ALQRQRSNIPA
-459 KLLELREAMALDL
+459 KLLDLREAMAEDL

-483 ELLEVKPDAAVWQG
+483 ELLEVKADASAWQG
-497 AIERVLG
+497 AIERVMG

-509 ILVDDKHYRSV
+509 ILVDDKHYRTV

-525 ERNIGTRLAYFR
+525 ERNIGTRLSYFR
-537 VMPQIAGNR
+537 VMPQSVGNKT
-546 NPHPLSLVRKLNIAQ
+546 PHPLSLVRKLNIAQ
-561 GPYAQ
+561 GPYGQ
-566 WLSEELKVHFDMEC
+566 WLGEELKLHFDMEC
-580 AENMLAFSA
+580 AENMLSFSA

-610 DRQSISDRSQWVIGF
+610 DSRNITDRSQWVIGF
-625 DNKCKLALYIET
+625 DNKQKLALYIET
-637 AQRLG
+637 AQSLA
-642 EEIGKLQTAISTLNN
+642 EEMGKL
-657 EEAQQN
+657 EEALKGLNAEEALQN
-663 NQLLHCQTLSNMLWS
+663 NKFMQCQTLSNMLWS

-689 NDLTRRIEEETKAR
+689 TDLNKRIAEEAKAR
-703 PDLAVID
+703 PDLALID
-710 SKIEK
+710 TQIDK
-715 QKKKCDDAFT
+715 QKLKYEKAVT
-725 ARKNEAIRKD
+725 ARTDEVARKS
-735 GIAADLRK
+735 GISTELRK
-743 LEGRLE
+743 LESRLE
-749 TLDRIFPGAEQAPA
+749 NLDRMFPGSEKSPA

-773 VAIAQ
+773 VVSAQ
-778 KGICTLESIDQL
+778 KGIGTLESIDQL
-790 SSTVDKALSAE
+790 SSAVDKALSSE
-801 INAAD
+801 LSSTD
-806 LRITNL
+806 LRIANL
-812 RHAITQRFA
+812 KNAITQRFA

-834 DATMASADDYFGKL
+834 DATMASVDDYFGKL

-913 ETADKYLE
+913 DTADKYLE
-921 EVRAF
+921 EVRTF

-978 HVEFVARELDSEKN
+978 HVEFVARELDSEKK
-992 EVEVYHSGAGKSG
+992 EVEVYRSGAGKSG

-1020 RYQLGGQDRA
+1020 RYQLGGQDRN

-1038 LDEAFDKADPEFTA
+1038 LDEAFDKADAEFTA
-1052 LAMNIF
+1052 MAMNIF

-1079 FIGGACFI
+1079 FIGGACYI
-1087 HITDR
+1087 HIKDR

-1104 GSQRLKLTE
+1104 GTQRLKLTE
-1113 ELEHGETAVA
+1113 ELQHGEAAVA

>member
-1 MKSTE
+1 MKPFE
-6 QSTLLLD
+6 QSTLLD
-13 GAEDQFRLNRIQT
+13 GAEDQFRLKRIQT

-70 WVDFNVAAREAERS
+70 WVDFNVAAREAERN
-84 GKDRN
+84 GKDRSV
-89 IMTYIRGA
+89 MTYIRGA
-97 WAQQTGENGEYSSQ
+97 WAQQTGDNGEYASQ

-125 YRNQQGKCV
+125 YRNQQGRCV

-139 LWVKGTSTT
+139 LWVKGNSTT
-148 SGDARRVYLL
+148 SGDAKRVYLL

-171 AKAEF
+171 AKSEF
-176 DVRRFKQDLPDA
+176 DVRRFKQDLSDA
-188 TVCQEFSTY
+188 TVCQEFSVY

-270 ETLSPAREE
+270 ETLAPAREE
-279 HMQMES
+279 HMQME
-285 AGLQRQEVAS
+285 AAKLQRQDVAS
-295 IQTSVEQY
+295 IQTSVDLY

-315 MDEQEVELK
+315 IDEQEVEFE
-324 GAKQKLLRL
+324 GAKQKLAQL
-333 EEIEDSEG
+333 EEIEGNES
-341 QKLADLQASKA
+341 QKLGELQASKA
-352 GMGGNVLEQLQ
+352 GMGGNILEQLQ
-363 REREQAEKEK
+363 RERDLAEKEK

-380 EQAKQACETMGWA
+380 ELAKLACETMGWA

-408 KQFVLKSSDLR
+408 KQFVLKATELR
-419 QSVEQ
+419 QSVEE
-424 RKDELKNKKRDADA
+424 RKYDLRVKKKHAEE
-438 KFVEASTEVK
+438 KFAATAAEVK
-448 ALQSQRSNLPA
+448 ALQRQRSNIPA
-459 KLLELREAMALDL
+459 KLLELREAMAEDL

-483 ELLEVKPDAAVWQG
+483 ELLEVKADATAWQG
-497 AIERVLG
+497 AIERVMG

-509 ILVDDKHYRSV
+509 ILVDDKHYRIV

-525 ERNIGTRLAYFR
+525 ERNIGTRLSYFR
-537 VMPQIAGNR
+537 VMPQSVGNKT
-546 NPHPLSLVRKLNIAQ
+546 PHPLSLVRKLNIAQ
-561 GPYAQ
+561 GPYGQ
-566 WLSEELKVHFDMEC
+566 WLGEELKLHFDMEC
-580 AENMLAFSA
+580 AENMLSFSA

-610 DRQSISDRSQWVIGF
+610 DSRNITDRSQWVIGF
-625 DNKCKLALYIET
+625 DNKQKLTLYIET
-637 AQRLG
+637 AQGLA
-642 EEIGKLQTAISTLNN
+642 EEMGKL
-657 EEAQQN
+657 EEALNELNAEESLQN
-663 NQLLHCQTLSNMLWS
+663 NKFMQCQTLSNMLWS

-689 NDLTRRIEEETKAR
+689 TDLNKRIAEEAKAR
-703 PDLAVID
+703 PDLALID
-710 SKIEK
+710 TQIDK
-715 QKKKCDDAFT
+715 QKLKYEKAVT
-725 ARKNEAIRKD
+725 ARTDEVARKS
-735 GIAADLRK
+735 GISTELRK
-743 LEGRLE
+743 LESRLE
-749 TLDRIFPGAEQAPA
+749 NLERMFPGSEKPPA
-763 FSEQLEARYA
+763 FSEQLEARYG
-773 VAIAQ
+773 VVVAQ
-778 KGICTLESIDQL
+778 KGICTLENIDQL
-790 SSTVDKALSAE
+790 SSTVDKVLSSE
-801 INAAD
+801 LSSTD
-806 LRITNL
+806 LRIANL
-812 RHAITQRFA
+812 KNAITQRFA
-821 QFNRDFPAESGGL
+821 QFNREFPAESGGL
-834 DATMASADDYFGKL
+834 DATIASADDYFGKL
-848 KRLETDGLPQYE
+848 KRLETDGLPLYE

-913 ETADKYLE
+913 DTADKYLE

-978 HVEFVARELDSEKN
+978 HVEFVARELDSEKM
-992 EVEVYHSGAGKSG
+992 EVEVYRSGAGKSG

-1020 RYQLGGQDRA
+1020 RYQLGGQDRN

-1038 LDEAFDKADPEFTA
+1038 LDEAFDKADAEFTA
-1052 LAMNIF
+1052 MAMNIF

-1079 FIGGACFI
+1079 FIGGACYI
-1087 HITDR
+1087 HIKDR

-1104 GSQRLKLTE
+1104 GTQRLKLTE
-1113 ELEHGETAVA
+1113 ELQHGEAAVA

>member
-1 MKSTE
+1 MKPFE
-6 QSTLLLD
+6 QSTLLD
-13 GAEDQFRLNRIQT
+13 GAEDQFRLKRIQT

-70 WVDFNVAAREAERS
+70 WVDFNVAAREAERN
-84 GKDRN
+84 GKDRSV
-89 IMTYIRGA
+89 MTYIRGA
-97 WAQQTGENGEYSSQ
+97 WAQQTGDNGEYASQ

-125 YRNQQGKCV
+125 YRNQQGRFV

-139 LWVKGTSTT
+139 LWVKGNSTT
-148 SGDARRVYLL
+148 SGDAKRVYLL

-171 AKAEF
+171 AKSEF
-176 DVRRFKQDLPDA
+176 DVRRFKQDLSDA
-188 TVCQEFSTY
+188 TVCQEFSVY

-270 ETLSPAREE
+270 ETLAPAREE
-279 HMQMES
+279 HMQMDS
-285 AGLQRQEVAS
+285 ANLQRQDVAS
-295 IQTSVEQY
+295 IQTSVDLY

-315 MDEQEVELK
+315 IDEQEVEFE
-324 GAKQKLLRL
+324 GAKQKLAQL
-333 EEIEDSEG
+333 EEFEG
-341 QKLADLQASKA
+341 NESQKLGELQASKA
-352 GMGGNVLEQLQ
+352 GMGGNILEQLQ
-363 REREQAEKEK
+363 RERDLAEKEK

-380 EQAKQACETMGWA
+380 EQAKLACETMGWA

-408 KQFVLKSSDLR
+408 KQFVLKATELR
-419 QSVEQ
+419 QSVEE
-424 RKDELKNKKRDADA
+424 RKYDLRVKKKDAEE
-438 KFVEASTEVK
+438 KFAATAAEVK
-448 ALQSQRSNLPA
+448 ALQRQRSNIPA
-459 KLLELREAMALDL
+459 KLLDLREAMAKDL
-472 GIPAEKLPFVG
+472 GVPAEKLPFVG
-483 ELLEVKPDAAVWQG
+483 ELLEVKADATAWQG
-497 AIERVLG
+497 AIERVMG

-509 ILVDDKHYRSV
+509 ILVDDKHYRTV

-525 ERNIGTRLAYFR
+525 ERNIGTRLSYFR
-537 VMPQIAGNR
+537 VMPQSVGNK

-561 GPYAQ
+561 GPYGQ
-566 WLSEELKVHFDMEC
+566 WLGEELKLHFDMEC
-580 AENMLAFSA
+580 AENMLSFSA

-610 DRQSISDRSQWVIGF
+610 DSRNITDRSQWVIGF
-625 DNKCKLALYIET
+625 DNKQKLALYIET
-637 AQRLG
+637 AQGLA
-642 EEIGKLQTAISTLNN
+642 EEMGKL
-657 EEAQQN
+657 EEALNGLNAEESLQN
-663 NQLLHCQTLSNMLWS
+663 NKFMQCQTLSNMLWS

-689 NDLTRRIEEETKAR
+689 TDLNKRIAVETKAR
-703 PDLAVID
+703 PDLALID
-710 SKIEK
+710 TQIDK
-715 QKKKCDDAFT
+715 QKVKYEKAVT
-725 ARKNEAIRKD
+725 ARTDEVARKS
-735 GIAADLRK
+735 GIFTELRK
-743 LEGRLE
+743 LESRLE
-749 TLDRIFPGAEQAPA
+749 NLERMFPGSEKSPA
-763 FSEQLEARYA
+763 FREQLEARYA
-773 VAIAQ
+773 VVAAQ

-790 SSTVDKALSAE
+790 SSAVDKALSSE
-801 INAAD
+801 LSSTD
-806 LRITNL
+806 LRIANL
-812 RHAITQRFA
+812 KNAITQRFA

-834 DATMASADDYFGKL
+834 DATIASADDYFGKL
-848 KRLETDGLPQYE
+848 KRLETDGLPLYE

-879 TKLGQE
+879 TKLAQE

-913 ETADKYLE
+913 DTADKYLE

-978 HVEFVARELDSEKN
+978 HVEFVARELDSEKK
-992 EVEVYHSGAGKSG
+992 EVEVYRSGAGKSG

-1020 RYQLGGQDRA
+1020 RYQLGGQDRN

-1038 LDEAFDKADPEFTA
+1038 LDEAFDKADAEFTA
-1052 LAMNIF
+1052 MAMNIF

-1079 FIGGACFI
+1079 FIGGACYI
-1087 HITDR
+1087 HIKDR

-1104 GSQRLKLTE
+1104 GTQRLKLTE
-1113 ELEHGETAVA
+1113 ELQHGEAAVA

>member
-1 MKSTE
+1 MKSFE
-6 QSTLLLD
+6 QSTLLD
-13 GAEDQFRLNRIQT
+13 GAEDQFRLKRIQT

-70 WVDFNVAAREAERS
+70 WVDFNVAAREAERN
-84 GKDRN
+84 GKDRSV
-89 IMTYIRGA
+89 MTYIRGA
-97 WAQQTGENGEYSSQ
+97 WAQQTGDNGEYASQ

-125 YRNQQGKCV
+125 YRNRQGRCV

-139 LWVKGTSTT
+139 LWVKGNSTT
-148 SGDARRVYLL
+148 SGDAKRVYLL

-171 AKAEF
+171 AKSEF

-188 TVCQEFSTY
+188 TVCQEFSAY

-246 DRLVNEFGELNAAHK
+246 ERLVSEFGELNAAHK

-270 ETLSPAREE
+270 ETLAPAREE
-279 HMQMES
+279 HMQLES
-285 AGLQRQEVAS
+285 ANLQRQEVAS

-315 MDEQEVELK
+315 IDEQEVEFE
-324 GAKQKLLRL
+324 GAKQKLAQL
-333 EEIEDSEG
+333 EEIEENESH
-341 QKLADLQASKA
+341 KLGKLQASKA
-352 GMGGNVLEQLQ
+352 GMGGNILEQLQ
-363 REREQAEKEK
+363 RERDQAEKDK

-380 EQAKQACETMGWA
+380 EHAKLACETMGWA

-408 KQFVLKSSDLR
+408 KQFVLKATELR
-419 QSVEQ
+419 QSVEE
-424 RKDELKNKKRDADA
+424 RKYDLRVKKKDKEEKFATTAAEVNALKR
-438 KFVEASTEVK
+438 
-448 ALQSQRSNLPA
+448 QRSNIPA
-459 KLLELREAMALDL
+459 KLLDLREAMAEDL

-483 ELLEVKPDAAVWQG
+483 ELLEVKADASAWQG
-497 AIERVLG
+497 AIERVMG

-509 ILVDDKHYRSV
+509 ILVDDKHYKSV

-525 ERNIGTRLAYFR
+525 ERNIGTRLSYFR
-537 VMPQIAGNR
+537 VAPQNLGNR
-546 NPHPLSLVRKLNIAQ
+546 AAHPLSLVRKLNVAQ
-561 GPYAQ
+561 GPYSQ
-566 WLSEELKVHFDMEC
+566 WLGEELKSHFDMEC
-580 AENMLAFSA
+580 AENMLSFSA

-610 DRQSISDRSQWVIGF
+610 DSRPITDRSQWAIGF
-625 DNKCKLALYIET
+625 DNKQKLALYIAT
-637 AQRLG
+637 AQSLAD
-642 EEIGKLQTAISTLNN
+642 EIGKLEEAISKLNT
-657 EEAQQN
+657 EDAKQN
-663 NQLLHCQTLSNMLWS
+663 NQFMQCQTLSNMLWS

-684 LVSAV
+684 LISEVD
-689 NDLTRRIEEETKAR
+689 DLNRRISEETKAR
-703 PDLAVID
+703 PDLALVD
-710 SKIEK
+710 NKIEQ

-735 GIAADLRK
+735 GISTEIRK
-743 LEGRLE
+743 MEGRLE
-749 TLDRIFPGAEQAPA
+749 TLERLFPGSENSPA

-773 VAIAQ
+773 VVAAQ

-790 SSTVDKALSAE
+790 SSAVDRALSSELSAT
-801 INAAD
+801 D
-806 LRITNL
+806 LRLANL
-812 RHAITQRFA
+812 RNAITQRFA

-860 QRFLDLLREQS
+860 HRFLDLMREQS

-885 RSAIRVRMELVNASL
+885 RSAIRGRMELVNASL

-992 EVEVYHSGAGKSG
+992 EVEVYRSGAGKSG

-1020 RYQLGGQDRA
+1020 RYQLGGQDRN

-1038 LDEAFDKADPEFTA
+1038 LDEAFDKADAEFTA
-1052 LAMNIF
+1052 MAMNIF

-1079 FIGGACFI
+1079 FIGGACYI
-1087 HITDR
+1087 HIKDR

-1104 GSQRLKLTE
+1104 GTQRLKLTE
-1113 ELEHGETAVA
+1113 ELQHGEVAVA

>member
-1 MKSTE
+1 MKSLE
-6 QSTLLLD
+6 QFTLLD
-13 GAEDQFRLNRIQT
+13 GAEDQFRLKRIQT
-26 FNWGTFSGI
+26 FNWGTFSDI

-70 WVDFNVAAREAERS
+70 WVDFNVAAREAERN
-84 GKDRN
+84 GKDRSV
-89 IMTYIRGA
+89 MTYIRGA
-97 WAQQTGENGEYSSQ
+97 WAQQTGDNGEYASQ

-125 YRNQQGKCV
+125 YRNQQGRCV

-139 LWVKGTSTT
+139 LWVKGSSTT
-148 SGDARRVYLL
+148 SDDVKRVYLL

-171 AKAEF
+171 AKSEF
-176 DVRRFKQDLPDA
+176 DVRRFKHDLPDA
-188 TVCQEFSTY
+188 TVSQEFRVY
-197 QEKFR
+197 QERFR

-246 DRLVNEFGELNAAHK
+246 DRLVSEFGELNAAHR

-270 ETLSPAREE
+270 ETLTPARND
-279 HMQMES
+279 HMQIES
-285 AGLQRQEVAS
+285 ANLQRQEIAS
-295 IQTSVEQY
+295 IQTSVDLY

-309 LLLNER
+309 LLLDER
-315 MDEQEVELK
+315 IDEQEVEFE
-324 GAKQKLLRL
+324 GAKQKLAQL
-333 EEIEDSEG
+333 EEIEENESH
-341 QKLADLQASKA
+341 KLGELQASKA
-352 GMGGNVLEQLQ
+352 GMGGNILEQLQ
-363 REREQAEKEK
+363 RERDLAEKEK

-380 EQAKQACETMGWA
+380 EHAKLACETMGWA

-408 KQFVLKSSDLR
+408 KQFVLKATELR
-419 QSVEQ
+419 QSVDE
-424 RKDELKNKKRDADA
+424 RKYDLKVKKKDAEE
-438 KFVEASTEVK
+438 KFASTAAEVK
-448 ALQSQRSNLPA
+448 ALQRQRSNIPA
-459 KLLELREAMALDL
+459 KLLDLREAMAEDL

-483 ELLEVKPDAAVWQG
+483 ELLEVKADASAWHG
-497 AIERVLG
+497 AIERVMG

-509 ILVDDKHYRSV
+509 ILVDDKHYRTV
-520 STYLN
+520 SSYLN
-525 ERNIGTRLAYFR
+525 GRNIGTRLSYFR
-537 VMPQIAGNR
+537 VMQQGVGNKA
-546 NPHPLSLVRKLNIAQ
+546 PHPLSLVRKLNIAQ
-561 GPYAQ
+561 GPYGQ
-566 WLSEELKVHFDMEC
+566 WLGEELKLHFDMEC
-580 AENMLAFSA
+580 AENMLSFSA

-610 DRQSISDRSQWVIGF
+610 DSRNISDRSQWVIGF
-625 DNKCKLALYIET
+625 DNKQKLALFIET
-637 AQRLG
+637 AQGLAD
-642 EEIGKLQTAISTLNN
+642 EIGKLEEALSTLNT
-657 EEAQQN
+657 EEARQN
-663 NQLLHCQTLSNMLWS
+663 NQFMQCQTLSNMLWS

-689 NDLTRRIEEETKAR
+689 NDLNRRITAEKKAR
-703 PDLAVID
+703 PDLALVD
-710 SKIEK
+710 SKIET
-715 QKKKCDDAFT
+715 QKEKYDAAFT

-735 GIAADLRK
+735 GISAEIRK
-743 LEGRLE
+743 LVGRLE
-749 TLDRIFPGAEQAPA
+749 TVARSFPGSEKPPA
-763 FSEQLEARYA
+763 FSEHLENRYA
-773 VAIAQ
+773 VVAAQ
-778 KGICTLESIDQL
+778 KGICTLETIEQL
-790 SSTVDKALSAE
+790 SAAVDKGLSSELSAT
-801 INAAD
+801 D
-806 LRITNL
+806 LRIANL
-812 RHAITQRFA
+812 KNAITQRFA
-821 QFNRDFPAESGGL
+821 QFNRDFPAENGGL

-913 ETADKYLE
+913 DTADKYLD
-921 EVRAF
+921 EVRTF

-978 HVEFVARELDSEKN
+978 HVEFVARELDSEKK
-992 EVEVYHSGAGKSG
+992 EVEVYRSGAGKSG

-1020 RYQLGGQDRA
+1020 RYQLGGQDRN

-1038 LDEAFDKADPEFTA
+1038 LDEAFDKADAEFTA
-1052 LAMNIF
+1052 MAMNIF

-1079 FIGGACFI
+1079 FIGGACYI
-1087 HITDR
+1087 HIKDR

-1104 GSQRLKLTE
+1104 GTQRLKLTE
-1113 ELEHGETAVA
+1113 ELQHGEAAFA

>member
-1 MKSTE
+1 MKSFE
-6 QSTLLLD
+6 QSTLLD
-13 GAEDQFRLNRIQT
+13 GAEDQFRLKRIQT

-35 FTFEIPDEGY
+35 FTFEIPDAGY

-70 WVDFNVAAREAERS
+70 WVDFNVAAREAERN
-84 GKDRN
+84 GKDRSV
-89 IMTYIRGA
+89 MTYIRGA
-97 WAQQTGENGEYSSQ
+97 WAQQTGDNGEYASQ

-125 YRNQQGKCV
+125 YRNQQGRCV

-139 LWVKGTSTT
+139 LWVKGNSTNT
-148 SGDARRVYLL
+148 GDAKRVYLL

-171 AKAEF
+171 AKSEF

-188 TVCQEFSTY
+188 TVCQEFSVY

-232 RDFMLDTPETFGIA
+232 RDFMLDTPETFAIA
-246 DRLVNEFGELNAAHK
+246 DRLVSEFGELNAAHK

-270 ETLSPAREE
+270 ETLAPAREE
-279 HMQMES
+279 HMQMD
-285 AGLQRQEVAS
+285 AANLQRQDVLS
-295 IQTSVEQY
+295 IQTSVELY

-315 MDEQEVELK
+315 IEEQEVDFE
-324 GAKQKLLRL
+324 GAKQKLLQL
-333 EEIEDSEG
+333 EEIEESEG
-341 QKLADLQASKA
+341 KTLGELQASKA
-352 GMGGNVLEQLQ
+352 GMGGNLLEQLQ
-363 REREQAEKEK
+363 RARDQAEKEK
-373 PLRLAKR
+373 PLRIGKR
-380 EQAKQACETMGWA
+380 DQAKLACETMGWA

-399 WFVERVEAA
+399 WFVQRVETA
-408 KQFVLKSSDLR
+408 KQFVLKATELR
-419 QSVEQ
+419 QSLEEQ
-424 RKDELKNKKRDADA
+424 KDELKGKKKEAEA
-438 KFVEASTEVK
+438 KFAITAAEVN
-448 ALQSQRSNLPA
+448 ALQRQRSNLPA
-459 KLLELREAMALDL
+459 KLLDLREAMADDL

-483 ELLEVKPDAAVWQG
+483 ELLEVKADASVWQG
-497 AIERVLG
+497 SIERVMG

-520 STYLN
+520 SAYLN
-525 ERNIGTRLAYFR
+525 EHNIGTRLSYFR
-537 VMPQIAGNR
+537 VMPQIAGNKT
-546 NPHPLSLVRKLNIAQ
+546 PHPLSLVRKLNIAQ

-566 WLSEELKVHFDMEC
+566 WLGDELKLHFDLEC

-610 DRQSISDRSQWVIGF
+610 DSRNISDRSQWVIGF
-625 DNKCKLALYIET
+625 DNKSKLALYVET
-637 AQRLG
+637 AQRLAG
-642 EEIGKLQTAISTLNN
+642 ETGKLEDALKGLNA

-663 NQLLHCQTLSNMLWS
+663 NKFMQCQTLSNMLWS

-689 NDLTRRIEEETKAR
+689 TDLNKRIAEETKAR
-703 PDLAVID
+703 PDLALID
-710 SKIEK
+710 TQIEK
-715 QKKKCDDAFT
+715 QKLKYEKAVT
-725 ARKNEAIRKD
+725 ARTDEVARKS
-735 GIAADLRK
+735 GIFTELRK
-743 LEGRLE
+743 LESRLQNLE
-749 TLDRIFPGAEQAPA
+749 RLYPGSDKPPA

-773 VAIAQ
+773 VVAAQ
-778 KGICTLESIDQL
+778 KGICTLENIEQL
-790 SSTVDKALSAE
+790 SSVVDKGLSSE
-801 INAAD
+801 LSSTD
-806 LRITNL
+806 LRMTNL
-812 RHAITQRFA
+812 KNAIMQCFA

-913 ETADKYLE
+913 DTADKYLE
-921 EVRAF
+921 EVRTF

-931 EALSHTFSAEP
+931 KALSHTFSAEP

-978 HVEFVARELDSEKN
+978 HVEFVARELDSEKK
-992 EVEVYHSGAGKSG
+992 EVEVYRSGAGKSG

-1020 RYQLGGQDRA
+1020 RYQLGGQDRT

-1038 LDEAFDKADPEFTA
+1038 LDEAFDKADAEFTA
-1052 LAMNIF
+1052 MAMNIF

-1079 FIGGACFI
+1079 FIGGACYI
-1087 HITDR
+1087 HIKDR

-1104 GSQRLKLTE
+1104 GTQRLKLTE
-1113 ELEHGETAVA
+1113 ELQHGEAAVA

>member
-1 MKSTE
+1 MKSFE
-6 QSTLLLD
+6 QSSLLD
-13 GAEDQFRLNRIQT
+13 GAEDQFRLKRIQT

-35 FTFEIPDEGY
+35 FTFEIPDAGY

-70 WVDFNVAAREAERS
+70 WVDFNVAAREAERN
-84 GKDRN
+84 GKDRSV
-89 IMTYIRGA
+89 MTYIRGA
-97 WAQQTGENGEYSSQ
+97 WAQQTADNGEYASQ
-111 YLRTGTTWSAITET
+111 YLRTGTTWSAISET
-125 YRNQQGKCV
+125 YRNQQGRCV

-139 LWVKGTSTT
+139 LWVKGNSTT
-148 SGDARRVYLL
+148 SGDAKRIYLL
-158 LDRPFDVSELEFF
+158 LDRPFDISELEFF
-171 AKAEF
+171 AKSEF

-188 TVCQEFSTY
+188 TVCQEFSVY

-246 DRLVNEFGELNAAHK
+246 DRLVSEFGELNAAHK

-270 ETLSPAREE
+270 ETLAPAREE
-279 HMQMES
+279 HMQMD
-285 AGLQRQEVAS
+285 AVGLQRQEVLS
-295 IQTSVEQY
+295 IQISVEHY

-315 MDEQEVELK
+315 LDEQEVEFE
-324 GAKQKLLRL
+324 GAKQKLAQL
-333 EEIEDSEG
+333 EEIEENES
-341 QKLADLQASKA
+341 QKLGKLQASKA
-352 GMGGNVLEQLQ
+352 GMGGNILEQLQ
-363 REREQAEKEK
+363 RERDQAEKEK
-373 PLRLAKR
+373 PLRLGKR
-380 EQAKQACETMGWA
+380 EQAKLACETMGWA

-408 KQFVLKSSDLR
+408 KQFVLKATDLR
-419 QSVEQ
+419 QSVEE
-424 RKDELKNKKRDADA
+424 RKDVLKGKKKEAEA
-438 KFVEASTEVK
+438 KFTITAAEVN
-448 ALQSQRSNLPA
+448 ALQRQRSNLPS
-459 KLLELREAMALDL
+459 KLLDLREAMAEDL
-472 GIPAEKLPFVG
+472 GITAEKLPFVG
-483 ELLEVKPDAAVWQG
+483 ELIEVKADAAVWQG
-497 AIERVLG
+497 AIERVMG

-509 ILVDDKHYRSV
+509 ILVEDKHYRTV

-525 ERNIGTRLAYFR
+525 ERNIGTRLSYFR
-537 VMPQIAGNR
+537 VMPQIAGNKT
-546 NPHPLSLVRKLNIAQ
+546 PHPLSIVRKLNIAQ
-561 GPYAQ
+561 GPYGQ
-566 WLSEELKVHFDMEC
+566 WLGEELKLHFDMEC
-580 AENMLAFSA
+580 AENMLSFSA

-595 KEGLVKHNSTRHEKN
+595 REGLVKHNSTRHEKN
-610 DRQSISDRSQWVIGF
+610 DSRNISDRSQWVIGF
-625 DNKCKLALYIET
+625 DNKNKLALYVET
-637 AQRLG
+637 AHSLAEQIG
-642 EEIGKLQTAISTLNN
+642 ELTTALSALNT

-663 NQLLHCQTLSNMLWS
+663 NKFMQCQTLSNMLWS

-684 LVSAV
+684 LISAV
-689 NDLTRRIEEETKAR
+689 TELNKRIVEETKAR
-703 PDLAVID
+703 PDLALID
-710 SKIEK
+710 TKIEN
-715 QKKKCDDAFT
+715 QKLKYGMAVT
-725 ARKNEAIRKD
+725 ARTDEVARKS
-735 GIAADLRK
+735 GISSELRK

-749 TLDRIFPGAEQAPA
+749 TLERLFPGSDKVPA
-763 FSEQLEARYA
+763 FSEQLEARYV
-773 VAIAQ
+773 VASAQ
-778 KGICTLESIDQL
+778 KGICTLESIEQL
-790 SSTVDKALSAE
+790 SSAVDKGLSSELSAT
-801 INAAD
+801 D

-812 RHAITQRFA
+812 KNSITQRFA

-834 DATMASADDYFGKL
+834 DATMASAEDYFGKL

-860 QRFLDLLREQS
+860 QRFLNLLREQS

-913 ETADKYLE
+913 DIADKYLE
-921 EVRAF
+921 EVRTF

-931 EALSHTFSAEP
+931 EALSHTFSAEA

-955 VKRLGSQETAD
+955 VKRLASQENVD

-978 HVEFVARELDSEKN
+978 HVEFIARELDSEKK
-992 EVEVYHSGAGKSG
+992 EVEVYRSGAGKSG

-1020 RYQLGGQDRA
+1020 RYQLGGQDRT

-1038 LDEAFDKADPEFTA
+1038 LDEAFDKADAEFTA
-1052 LAMNIF
+1052 MAMNIF

-1079 FIGGACFI
+1079 FIGGACYI
-1087 HITDR
+1087 HIKDR
-1092 KKSAAI
+1092 KKSSAI
-1098 PIEYDT
+1098 AIDYDIGT
-1104 GSQRLKLTE
+1104 QRLKLTE
-1113 ELEHGETAVA
+1113 EYQRGEAAIA